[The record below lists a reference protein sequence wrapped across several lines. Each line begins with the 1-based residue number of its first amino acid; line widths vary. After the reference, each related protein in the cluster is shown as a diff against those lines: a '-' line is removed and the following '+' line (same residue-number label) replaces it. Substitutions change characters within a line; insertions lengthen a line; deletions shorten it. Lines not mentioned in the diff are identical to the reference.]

1 MLTRVRPSAISQQR
15 LNKLKPMELTYSARF
30 ELVFY
35 SSNDKSKV
43 CLRSAV
49 IALANG
55 PAVANRAQTR
65 NRKGSGSIPCRC
77 KLYTC
82 VQKIVLFFEF
92 MFAPV
97 ETILYSDR
105 GSIVCISFKQR
116 SCSVGSRLFVRSS
129 C

>member
-1 MLTRVRPSAISQQR
+1 MALDSSEQVIVLTRVRPSAISQQR

-55 PAVANRAQTR
+55 PAVTNRAQTR
-65 NRKGSGSIPCRC
+65 KGRGSIPCRC
-77 KLYTC
+77 KLYTYA
-82 VQKIVLFFEF
+82 QKIVLF
-92 MFAPV
+92 
-97 ETILYSDR
+97 LNL
-105 GSIVCISFKQR
+105 CSFLLKQY
-116 SCSVGSRLFVRSS
+116 CAVTEVLLSV
-129 C
+129 